1 MESPGEPVTHLSAD
15 RRGVGVTASVDGVR
29 IRAMTLA
36 DIPEVVAIDRLS
48 FSLPWPE
55 RSYRYELTENVAAR
69 LLVAEGPASPRAR
82 VVGYV
87 GLWLLV
93 DEAHISTIAVHPTER
108 GRGIGEALLLA
119 VLDLAARIGAEMAT
133 LEVRASNAAA
143 QTLYRKHGFGVVG
156 RRLGYY
162 KDNQE
167 DAVLMTYPE
176 LRQRLPV
183 REAEGGR

>member
-1 MESPGEPVTHLSAD
+1 
-15 RRGVGVTASVDGVR
+15 
-29 IRAMTLA
+29 MTLA

-55 RSYRYELTENVAAR
+55 RSYRYELTENSASR
-69 LLVAEGPASPRAR
+69 LIVAEVSASPRAR

-93 DEAHISTIAVHPTER
+93 DEAHVSTIAVHPSDR

-119 VLDLAARIGAEMAT
+119 ALDLAGRLGAEVAT

-143 QTLYRKHGFGVVG
+143 QALYQKHGFSVVG
-156 RRLGYY
+156 RRPGYY

-167 DAVLMTYPE
+167 DAVLMTLHE
-176 LRQRLPV
+176 LRQRLTV